1 MDNTRIFRLLRSEI
15 EKRLGS
21 ENYSYKETS
30 SESGEKLSMT
40 HNNKNSTPRKHS
52 LGLGG

>member
-15 EKRLGS
+15 EKRLSS

-30 SESGEKLSMT
+30 SESGDKLSMT
-40 HNNKNSTPRKHS
+40 HNNNNSIPRKHS
-52 LGLGG
+52 PSLGG